1 MWDSPALQGLRRKG
15 SPRLLRLLLPA
26 RFRFGKPSSVS
37 TERHSQRSPP
47 LVAAPASAT
56 RRDQQLVTALWTL
69 PSPVSRFV
77 PGFPGFLLTDLLPG
91 GSSIFRMLTSTL
103 VCFNVAYFDITISAS
118 NSGLR
123 PSAGCLSWDFQRSP
137 LRRLQ
142 PKSPLPHRHCCLCFG
157 TSRTTAR
164 PCSAFTV
171 FHRPDGFRLFDPA
184 RLLHRAS
191 NHGVSGVL
199 MISRPSPR
207 QTVPPSEVFSPFLAV
222 LSRYA

>member
-1 MWDSPALQGLRRKG
+1 MWDSSALQGLRRRGKAV
-15 SPRLLRLLLPA
+15 SSATPFPA
-26 RFRFGKPSSVS
+26 RLRSGKPSGVS
-37 TERHSQRSPP
+37 TEGRSQRSPP
-47 LVAAPASAT
+47 LIAALASAT
-56 RRDQQLVTALWTL
+56 RRDQQKVTAPWTL

-91 GSSIFRMLTSTL
+91 GSSLFRMLTSTL
-103 VCFNVAYFDITISAS
+103 LCFNVAYFDVTISAF

-123 PSAGCLSWDFQRSP
+123 PGVECLSWDFQRSP

-142 PKSPLPHRHCCLCFG
+142 PKSPLPRRHCCLCFG

-164 PCSAFTV
+164 PRSAFTV
-171 FHRPDGFRLFDPA
+171 FHRPDGFRLSDPA

-207 QTVPPSEVFSPFLAV
+207 QTVPPFEVFSPFLAV